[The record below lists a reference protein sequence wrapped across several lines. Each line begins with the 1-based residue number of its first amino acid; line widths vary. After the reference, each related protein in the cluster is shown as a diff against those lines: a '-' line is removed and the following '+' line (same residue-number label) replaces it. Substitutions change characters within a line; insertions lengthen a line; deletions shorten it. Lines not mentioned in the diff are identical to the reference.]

1 MAKEKLVP
9 PRKLI
14 TNTIE
19 RVGREH
25 GMRRVWEDWIEG
37 MALAWANVLGN
48 AAPRLQDDAWREREE
63 RYMRLVQRY
72 GAEVWRELARLAQ
85 AFPDVLEELET
96 GSPDGAAAT
105 RKHGWEG
112 GGDPLGELYMTL
124 DFGNERMGQFF
135 TPWEI
140 CLLNARVILGSAEE
154 LAGEIEGKGWI
165 TIDDPACGSA
175 THLLAACWVA
185 RERGVN
191 PQRQVGFHGTDLS
204 GVAAQMAYVNLAAR
218 GLPGMIVHGNS
229 LTLQTFEVWRTP
241 AWILGR
247 WEQRLPRLQRVDE
260 VELAQSVAPEL
271 APDPPPE
278 PARAKAR
285 RPREVPGQ
293 GSLF

>member
-1 MAKEKLVP
+1 MAKEKLIP
-9 PRKLI
+9 PRKQI

-48 AAPRLQDDAWREREE
+48 ADPDWRDDAWRDREA
-63 RYMRLVQRY
+63 RYLRLVERY
-72 GAEVWRELARLAQ
+72 GAASWRELARLAQ
-85 AFPDVLEELET
+85 VFPDVLEELET

-140 CLLNARVILGSAEE
+140 CLLNARMILGSAEE

-185 RERGVN
+185 REHGLN
-191 PQRQVGFHGTDLS
+191 PQRHVGFHGTDLS

-229 LTLQTFEVWRTP
+229 LTVQTFEVWRTP

-247 WEQRLPRLQRVDE
+247 WERRLPPLERVDE
-260 VELAQSVAPEL
+260 PAPLAEMAEP
-271 APDPPPE
+271 
-278 PARAKAR
+278 PARTKAR

>member
-1 MAKEKLVP
+1 MVAKEKLVP
-9 PRKLI
+9 PRKQI
-14 TNTIE
+14 INTIE

-37 MALAWANVLGN
+37 MSLAWANVLGN
-48 AAPRLQDDAWREREE
+48 ADHEWRDNAWHEREA
-63 RYMRLVQRY
+63 RYMRLVERY
-72 GAEVWRELARLAQ
+72 GAETWRELARLAQ
-85 AFPDVLEELET
+85 VFPDVLEELEC
-96 GSPDGAAAT
+96 GSPDGAALT

-124 DFGNERMGQFF
+124 DFGNEHMGQFF
-135 TPWEI
+135 TPWDI
-140 CLLNARVILGSAEE
+140 CLLNARMILGSAEE
-154 LAGEIEGKGWI
+154 LAEELAEKGWI

-185 RERGVN
+185 RERGLN

-229 LTLQTFEVWRTP
+229 LTVQTFEIWRTP

-247 WEQRLPRLQRVDE
+247 WERRLPPLRRVDE
-260 VELAQSVAPEL
+260 PEAELELA
-271 APDPPPE
+271 DPPTTPE
-278 PARAKAR
+278 PARTKAR

-293 GSLF
+293 GNLF

>member
-37 MALAWANVLGN
+37 MALAWANMLGN
-48 AAPRLQDDAWREREE
+48 AAPSLQDDAWREREE

-96 GSPDGAAAT
+96 GSPDGCAPVRSNA
-105 RKHGWEG
+105 WSG

-140 CLLNARVILGSAEE
+140 CLLNARMILGSAEE

-185 RERGVN
+185 REHGLN
-191 PQRQVGFHGTDLS
+191 PQRHVGFHGTDLS

-229 LTLQTFEVWRTP
+229 LTLQTFEIWRTP

-247 WEQRLPRLQRVDE
+247 WERRLPRLQRVDE
-260 VELAQSVAPEL
+260 VEPAPEL
-271 APDPPPE
+271 PPAPDPSAE
-278 PARAKAR
+278 PTRAKAR